1 MDDWHNFRIE
11 LGEIDTSQLE
21 TEDGCREVAWA
32 LMPDVLR
39 QIGRQAAEVMWESL
53 QEGFNVP
60 GYKVNRSSADRQQF
74 IENAGQEFCDQNLG
88 NKEIEDLI
96 VQRLIAIRDGGD
108 IE

>member
-1 MDDWHNFRIE
+1 MDDLRNIRIN
-11 LGEIDTSQLE
+11 LGEIDQAQLE

-39 QIGRQAAEVMWESL
+39 QIGQQAAEAMWEGL
-53 QEGFNVP
+53 QQAFDVP
-60 GYKVNRSSADRQQF
+60 GFKVNRSNADRRQF

-96 VQRLIAIRDGGD
+96 VQRLIEIRDGTD
-108 IE
+108 VE